1 MFVWCNKLAYTMR
14 FDYQMTM
21 LMERR
26 FSYGKEFD
34 ARSKCWMSAL
44 ALMNVNLNTSVCEY
58 G

>member
-1 MFVWCNKLAYTMR
+1 MR

-34 ARSKCWMSAL
+34 ARLKCWVSAL